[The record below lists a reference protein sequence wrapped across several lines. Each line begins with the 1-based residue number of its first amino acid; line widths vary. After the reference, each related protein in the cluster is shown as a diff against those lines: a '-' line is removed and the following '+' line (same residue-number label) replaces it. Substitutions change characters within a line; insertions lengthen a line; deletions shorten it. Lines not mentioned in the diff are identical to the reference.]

1 MDRSPVSFSRR
12 ALSYLI
18 CALLVGQP
26 VAPAF
31 AAALT
36 PVGQTTTD
44 QAGNGVPVVNIA
56 TPNGAGVSHNPFK
69 DYNVGSEG
77 LILNNASGRLNQTQL
92 GGIIQNNP
100 HLQAGK
106 EARAIINEVTG
117 GSRSQLQGYTEVAG
131 KAANVMV
138 ANPYGITC
146 NGCGFI
152 NTPQATLTTGKPVFD
167 ANGNLQALEVRKGT
181 ITIEGKGIDASGS
194 DALSLISRATEIN
207 ARIHAKN
214 LNIIAGANRVNADGS
229 VQALQGE
236 GCAPAVA
243 VDTGALGGM
252 YANRI
257 HLVSSEKGLGVNLG
271 NLNARQGDIQ
281 LDASGKLTVNNSLA
295 SGSLTARGDGVTLT
309 GSHKSGGA
317 MSVTSSQALALN
329 NAQLASSKADV
340 TLQSGGALS
349 AQGSTLSA
357 GNNLTLKA
365 QQIALDGGSRADAT
379 GDVHLQASEMTS
391 QAQVSVGRNF
401 SLNADRATNGGQLVA
416 KGRMDLNAGS
426 LSNSGTLQGNDV
438 VVKAETLSNRGSLQ
452 SGGAL
457 NVNVN
462 RLTQQG
468 SLSAKGDAAIA
479 ARDGLHN
486 SGSITADGELDVTA
500 DDLTQDGTLSGSAGL
515 KVTAGQLASRQ
526 GALTT
531 SQGDIAITA
540 ARDVSLDG
548 SVEAQGVLAVS
559 GKHLSTGSSA
569 QLQSGKEMTLAADS
583 ANLNGTHAAKDSISV
598 AAQTLNHG
606 GKSNAQRITLTAPQT
621 LNNRGTLVADS
632 LTLTGQQ
639 ITNSGLLKGVNALN
653 LHADALDNL
662 AGGTLYSAASLALE
676 IPELTNNGLITTDG
690 DLTLKGNQLV
700 NSGEI
705 NGVNLR
711 SEYATLR
718 GDSDSRML
726 ADEALSIQAQRVEN
740 GGLLAGDTLGLTSD
754 SLRNQGVMQG
764 AKALTLTAG
773 ESVNDGKWR
782 SDGALTLT
790 GGQLINS
797 GDLSAASMQLELT
810 HGLDNHAS
818 GRLLADEALDLTTP
832 ALVNHGQVAAATL
845 SINGDSTTNDGTLLA
860 KVLALHGDL
869 QTSGI
874 LQGSQSLT
882 WNGDTFSNLAGGQI
896 TGGDTL
902 RLTGKTL
909 NNQGQ
914 MESREIALAADR
926 IDNGG
931 RVQAQ
936 DNLQVSAAG
945 NITNQGALLSQNAI
959 GLTAA
964 QLANDGS
971 IAAKDLTLNTP
982 QLTNNGLVQGNGGL
996 QLTTRDVFNGQQGQL
1011 VSGSGL
1017 ALNLDRLENHGRIQS
1032 QDGFTLSGKQLINAG
1047 EIHAGALDLTL
1058 QDSLTNQGNLL
1069 AERAIAVTTDSLDNR
1084 GVLVG
1089 QNLTLGAKTLN
1100 NRGLIQADD
1109 SILATADTT
1118 TTDAAGKWL
1127 SGNALTVNGDTL
1139 SNAGVMQG
1147 GTLGVTANALTND
1160 GVLNGLNGVNAT
1172 LGGQL
1177 DNRGHIQS
1185 GGAVTIAAARILNPG
1200 RMAGD
1205 TLDLHAGTLSN
1216 DGLWQGTNGLTLKGA
1231 ALTTG
1236 AVSRTLSGGVL
1247 MLDAGQLNTQGT
1259 LQGQQVSVTADDW
1272 THSGSLVS
1280 AGALTANVGGTLTSP
1295 GALMSHGALS
1305 LTAGTLDNAGQILS
1319 ESDITL
1325 DGLQL
1330 NNRGSAQGNTLA
1342 VHQGRINNQGT
1353 LIGLQSLTLEGRPRL
1368 LARMA
1373 MAAAQQTLINGASG
1387 SLMSQG
1393 TLTIASGAVT
1403 NAGTWQGQSI
1413 LLNAQSLANSG
1424 TLQSGDAL
1432 QITLADNLTTA
1443 AGSKI
1448 TALGT
1453 AALQALALTNQGEW
1467 AAKNLTLKGT
1477 TLTNDG
1483 TISGVDGLSVTAST
1497 LTNNRDGKVVSG
1509 QGLNVTAA
1517 SLFNDGL
1524 IQGGGETRI
1533 SAATQARNDGK
1544 LFSGAQMTLTTPQY
1558 AGAGWLQATDLTLN
1572 AATAS
1577 NSGTWLADKATLTG
1591 DVFTNQ
1597 GMTQAGN
1604 LTTNYRQLTNNGTLL
1619 GNARLEVR
1627 GGNVTHNNGKLFSGG
1642 DLSVDSATLDG
1653 AGQVVALG
1661 NLALNLTNAFTAQGV
1676 LAANKQ
1682 LAIRSQGEMTN
1693 QGTIQGNGITLEAG
1707 GRFINNGQLK
1717 AGNGTSAL
1725 SGSDVALNGSG
1736 LLQSGG
1742 DVSIASRSNITLNGF
1757 TGTAGSL
1764 LLSAPGAIVNTA
1776 LLYAG
1781 NNLSLFA
1788 NSIHNQRGDIL
1799 AGNNLVMQKD
1809 ANGAANSE
1817 VINTSGTI
1825 ETQNGDIAINTGYL
1839 RNTWDQISATET
1851 TTDLTASRPWLQGGA
1866 KVLVPLS
1873 ELKFGVDYGYYTTRD
1888 CSGGGSPGHGA
1899 GPSCHTTIHTAA
1911 LKNAPELEFALQTI
1925 TVGVNAQGRAS
1936 RLSSGRHLTVN
1947 AGTLSNEASAIL
1959 ANGNISLTGRQLDN
1973 HSWTAGTTTVYQRYA
1988 STASLSGK
1996 YAQYG
2001 SADESKLSDS
2011 GVFNRKPISYTPT
2024 GTRRTDTAGE
2034 TLYRAVIQA
2043 GGAVMANFASNI
2055 SNTNTASNSGR
2066 VSNTVSAPAL
2076 NTLSHQTIDGGAQ
2089 KQNLAGGDVASL
2101 PWKDQLQGALQQLNG
2116 GSGLD
2121 TGGVSDAALTTIST
2135 SQKGNANL
2143 GQVDGLKNAGLID
2156 ASLRGA
2162 KGDAMGQYQGK
2173 TVDTSAY
2180 PLPTGDNGY
2189 FVFSD
2194 NPKSPYLININPK
2207 LNGLGQLDSALF
2219 GELNALLGIT
2229 PGTTAPVET
2238 RSVWTNEKQ
2247 FIGSSY
2253 MLGRLN
2259 LNTEKDYRFLGDAA
2273 FDTRYVSNKVLN
2285 QTGSRYLNGLGS
2297 DLDQMRYLMD
2307 NAAASQKS
2315 MNLAFGVSLSAD
2327 QIASLD
2333 RSMLWWESATINGEM
2348 VMVPKLYLS
2357 PKDVALNNGSVIAGN
2372 NVTLKGG
2379 AIANDNS
2386 TLLASN
2392 NLTLDSQDAIGNL
2405 NNSLMQAGGDLNL
2418 SALGD
2423 INNISATISG
2433 KTVQL
2438 ESLDGSINNLTRADQ
2453 WAFTANGHRG
2463 DGSVNLYGTDIGQTA
2478 SIAATGG
2485 MSLKAGDNINI
2496 TGAQVRAGGD
2506 LALAAGGD
2514 VMVGANQIN
2523 QGLSQTNFWSA
2534 KDRSVSSTTHQ
2545 GSNLAAGG
2553 NLTVQAGN
2561 DLNITAS
2568 HVDAGKS
2575 AQLAAGN
2582 DINLNAGETHQNS
2595 RYANSES
2602 HASGADVSMLT
2613 AGDNLTLTARRDISS
2628 QAAGIAAEGNVGLQA
2643 GRDVNLLAEA
2653 TASGDSSRSG
2663 KKTVINETV
2672 RQKGT
2677 DIASGG
2683 DTVVIAGR
2691 DVNTQAAQVQA
2702 TGDIGIAAGRD
2713 LNLST
2718 ATESDY
2724 SYKETLKTKK
2734 GFLSKTTTHKIQE
2747 ESATHE
2753 KGTLLSGD
2761 NVTLQA
2767 GSNLL
2772 VKGSAVAADGDV
2784 TLNAGDNV
2792 TVEAATNQASHYS
2805 MTSTRKSGVFGGGS
2819 LGITIGSQST
2829 KSERKGAEVT
2839 QSDSRSVI
2847 GTTGGNVIIN
2857 AGKQATLSA
2866 ADVVAARAA
2875 DDNAWKTGH
2884 IDITASDIAIIPGR
2898 DVIREDRK
2906 QSSKSSGLTLSIAD
2920 PIINGIRNIR
2930 DIAHSG
2936 ADGITKAKQLS
2947 NEIAATGADM
2957 GMGTSLPLTYGRS
2970 SSDSESHYQGVFNSG
2985 SAVNASG
2992 NVQLT
2997 ATGKSGHGDIL
3008 INGSS
3013 VSAGEAVI
3021 MDAKRDVA
3029 ISTSTDSESLSSKA
3043 SSKGWSITTAMA
3055 GAGAASRA
3063 LNGAPNN
3070 GADVLPFALDNSNSK
3085 TARSSTREN
3094 AALINGADIY
3104 INSHEGRV
3112 DIAGS
3117 SLAAINDLLV
3127 ATEKGN
3133 INITTGNNADRQS
3146 QSGSHSMVGNLGGD
3160 GYSGVVGWRKDDFRS
3175 TSDSNQQST
3184 IRSQIVSQ
3192 KGNVSLQGGNDVQV
3206 QGADISAGKSLVVSG
3221 KNVLLDASKDRL
3233 QTHDE
3238 SSSTQYG
3245 IKGAV
3250 SGWAVSAAQS
3260 AERAA
3265 RSAQEG
3271 RDPRLTG
3278 IYTAQAGLNA
3288 ATQTMQS
3295 NMNPSAFKVSVSATA
3310 GKSAQEQDYQRNQQQ
3325 GSRLQAGESVAIKA
3339 TDDIVGQGVDI
3350 SGKNILLNAGRDIV
3364 LNAAQNSESLKNQA
3378 SGSQVS
3384 AGVGFSLGG
3393 SQNGFT
3399 GEFGYSGNDSRESG
3413 NNQKNQNSKVHADET
3428 LTLISGRDTRLIGAE
3443 LSGDKVVAD
3452 IGRDLTIASV
3462 QDRAKYDSK
3471 STSSGVNLSV
3481 CVPPFC
3487 FGNVVEG
3494 SANASAEKLNNNYQS
3509 VKDQSGIYAGSGGFD
3524 ITVGQHTQL
3533 DGAVLA
3539 SEASADKN
3547 RLDTGTLGWKNLDNL
3562 SEWSG
3567 KQAGAT
3573 VTNTG
3578 MPTTALGQVTGDERG
3593 TTHSAVADGT
3603 IIIRDKDRQ
3612 QQDIAGLSRDT
3623 ANANHSVKDGF
3634 DAGKVKDK
3642 LEIQKEATAL
3652 GIQAANAYKAAMEHE
3667 AAEKNAALKDEIS
3680 REHPGATEEALNAA
3694 VKNDSRYIDA
3704 EKEYGPGS
3712 DFWRATSGATGLIAG
3727 ILGGNIEGGVSAG
3740 VAPYMAK
3747 LVKDASGTNEVAR
3760 VALHGIVSAALAQ
3773 AQGGNALSAAAG
3785 GMMSAAVMG
3794 ERLADAF
3801 FGKKVDELNGEER
3814 QFISN
3819 LATVVGAVAGGSVGG
3834 DSFSAASGANAARV
3848 EVENNALSDIAENQ
3862 HSGMSQQ
3869 EKYQKA
3875 QDDLKKVTEEFKA
3888 KNCAGLSADA
3898 CGAKM
3903 DAHRDELLAGFA
3915 DAGSDFIPVYGDI
3928 KSFKEADSALGY
3940 LAAVIGILP
3949 GLGDEAGALLKGA
3962 DKALKGGDLEAAS
3975 KLIARAGDDIS
3986 SAKYFGQERKFWSAE
4001 PVEFSGNKVY
4011 QRNDLFDPQQVSSW
4025 KEKGQTVTG
4034 TNIDRMASG
4043 RAPIGTDG
4051 KSVNLHHMTQSQ
4063 NGPIAEVTQSFHQ
4076 ENSSVIHIN
4085 PNTTPSGI
4093 NRPVFDK
4100 WKSQYWQQR
4109 AAGYGK

>member
-1 MDRSPVSFSRR
+1 
-12 ALSYLI
+12 
-18 CALLVGQP
+18 
-26 VAPAF
+26 
-31 AAALT
+31 
-36 PVGQTTTD
+36 
-44 QAGNGVPVVNIA
+44 
-56 TPNGAGVSHNPFK
+56 
-69 DYNVGSEG
+69 
-77 LILNNASGRLNQTQL
+77 
-92 GGIIQNNP
+92 
-100 HLQAGK
+100 
-106 EARAIINEVTG
+106 
-117 GSRSQLQGYTEVAG
+117 
-131 KAANVMV
+131 
-138 ANPYGITC
+138 
-146 NGCGFI
+146 
-152 NTPQATLTTGKPVFD
+152 
-167 ANGNLQALEVRKGT
+167 
-181 ITIEGKGIDASGS
+181 
-194 DALSLISRATEIN
+194 
-207 ARIHAKN
+207 
-214 LNIIAGANRVNADGS
+214 
-229 VQALQGE
+229 
-236 GCAPAVA
+236 
-243 VDTGALGGM
+243 
-252 YANRI
+252 
-257 HLVSSEKGLGVNLG
+257 
-271 NLNARQGDIQ
+271 
-281 LDASGKLTVNNSLA
+281 
-295 SGSLTARGDGVTLT
+295 
-309 GSHKSGGA
+309 
-317 MSVTSSQALALN
+317 
-329 NAQLASSKADV
+329 
-340 TLQSGGALS
+340 
-349 AQGSTLSA
+349 
-357 GNNLTLKA
+357 
-365 QQIALDGGSRADAT
+365 
-379 GDVHLQASEMTS
+379 
-391 QAQVSVGRNF
+391 
-401 SLNADRATNGGQLVA
+401 
-416 KGRMDLNAGS
+416 
-426 LSNSGTLQGNDV
+426 
-438 VVKAETLSNRGSLQ
+438 
-452 SGGAL
+452 
-457 NVNVN
+457 
-462 RLTQQG
+462 
-468 SLSAKGDAAIA
+468 
-479 ARDGLHN
+479 
-486 SGSITADGELDVTA
+486 
-500 DDLTQDGTLSGSAGL
+500 
-515 KVTAGQLASRQ
+515 
-526 GALTT
+526 
-531 SQGDIAITA
+531 
-540 ARDVSLDG
+540 
-548 SVEAQGVLAVS
+548 
-559 GKHLSTGSSA
+559 
-569 QLQSGKEMTLAADS
+569 
-583 ANLNGTHAAKDSISV
+583 
-598 AAQTLNHG
+598 
-606 GKSNAQRITLTAPQT
+606 
-621 LNNRGTLVADS
+621 
-632 LTLTGQQ
+632 
-639 ITNSGLLKGVNALN
+639 
-653 LHADALDNL
+653 
-662 AGGTLYSAASLALE
+662 
-676 IPELTNNGLITTDG
+676 
-690 DLTLKGNQLV
+690 
-700 NSGEI
+700 
-705 NGVNLR
+705 
-711 SEYATLR
+711 
-718 GDSDSRML
+718 ML

-740 GGLLAGDTLGLTSD
+740 SGLLAGDTLGLTSD

-790 GGQLINS
+790 GSQLTNS
-797 GDLSAASMQLELT
+797 GDLSAASMQLGLT
-810 HGLDNHAS
+810 RGLDNHTS

-845 SINGDSTTNDGTLLA
+845 SIDGDSTTNDGTLLA

-926 IDNGG
+926 VDNGG

-936 DNLQVSAAG
+936 DNLQIAAAG
-945 NITNQGALLSQNAI
+945 KMTNQGDLRSQNAI
-959 GLTAA
+959 GITAA
-964 QLANDGS
+964 QLVNDGA
-971 IAAKDLTLNTP
+971 IAAKALTLNTP

-1017 ALNLDRLENHGRIQS
+1017 ALNLDRLENHGRIQA

-1216 DGLWQGTNGLTLKGA
+1216 DGLWQGANGLTLKGD

-1236 AVSRTLSGGVL
+1236 AISRTLSGGAL

-1373 MAAAQQTLINGASG
+1373 MAAPQQTLINGASG

-1619 GNARLEVR
+1619 GNTRLEVR

-1653 AGQVVALG
+1653 AGQAVALG

-1693 QGTIQGNGITLEAG
+1693 QGTVQGNGITLEAG

-1736 LLQSGG
+1736 SLQSGG

-1809 ANGAANSE
+1809 ASGAANSE

-1973 HSWTAGTTTVYQRYA
+1973 HSWTAGTTTIYQRYA

-2011 GVFNRKPISYTPT
+2011 AVFNRKPISYTPT

-2229 PGTTAPVET
+2229 PGTTVPVET

-2333 RSMLWWESATINGEM
+2333 RSMLWWESATINGET

-2418 SALGD
+2418 SAMGD

-2453 WAFTANGHRG
+2453 WAFTANGRRG

-2602 HASGADVSMLT
+2602 HASGADVSTLT

-2677 DIASGG
+2677 EIASGG

-2713 LNLST
+2713 VNLST

-2724 SYKETLKTKK
+2724 AYKEEKKTSG
-2734 GFLSKTTTHKIQE
+2734 GFLSKKTTHTIQE
-2747 ESATHE
+2747 DSATRE
-2753 KGTLLSGD
+2753 AGTLLSGD
-2761 NVTLQA
+2761 NIQVQA
-2767 GSNLL
+2767 GNNLL
-2772 VKGSAVAADGDV
+2772 VKGSAVAADNTVALQAGNNVDILAATNTNTSWRFKEEHKSGLMSSGGIGFTIGSSTTKHNLREQGATQSQSFSTVGSTGGSVAISAGNQAHIGGADLIARKDLSITGDSV
-2784 TLNAGDNV
+2784 VIDPGHDKRTRDEIFEQRKSGLTLALSGAVGGAINNAVNAAQDAKAESDGRLAALQATKSVLSGVQAGQGVALDAANGNSPNNNNTIGVSVSLTTQKSKSEQHAQSDFVAGSTLNAGN
-2792 TVEAATNQASHYS
+2792 N
-2805 MTSTRKSGVFGGGS
+2805 
-2819 LGITIGSQST
+2819 
-2829 KSERKGAEVT
+2829 
-2839 QSDSRSVI
+2839 
-2847 GTTGGNVIIN
+2847 
-2857 AGKQATLSA
+2857 
-2866 ADVVAARAA
+2866 
-2875 DDNAWKTGH
+2875 
-2884 IDITASDIAIIPGR
+2884 
-2898 DVIREDRK
+2898 
-2906 QSSKSSGLTLSIAD
+2906 LSIAA
-2920 PIINGIRNIR
+2920 NGKNK
-2930 DIAHSG
+2930 G
-2936 ADGITKAKQLS
+2936 Q
-2947 NEIAATGADM
+2947 
-2957 GMGTSLPLTYGRS
+2957 
-2970 SSDSESHYQGVFNSG
+2970 NSG
-2985 SAVNASG
+2985 
-2992 NVQLT
+2992 
-2997 ATGKSGHGDIL
+2997 DI
-3008 INGSS
+3008 
-3013 VSAGEAVI
+3013 V
-3021 MDAKRDVA
+3021 
-3029 ISTSTDSESLSSKA
+3029 
-3043 SSKGWSITTAMA
+3043 
-3055 GAGAASRA
+3055 
-3063 LNGAPNN
+3063 
-3070 GADVLPFALDNSNSK
+3070 
-3085 TARSSTREN
+3085 
-3094 AALINGADIY
+3094 
-3104 INSHEGRV
+3104 
-3112 DIAGS
+3112 IAGS
-3117 SLAAINDLLV
+3117 QLKA
-3127 ATEKGN
+3127 
-3133 INITTGNNADRQS
+3133 
-3146 QSGSHSMVGNLGGD
+3146 GGD
-3160 GYSGVVGWRKDDFRS
+3160 TR
-3175 TSDSNQQST
+3175 
-3184 IRSQIVSQ
+3184 
-3192 KGNVSLQGGNDVQV
+3192 
-3206 QGADISAGKSLVVSG
+3206 
-3221 KNVLLDASKDRL
+3221 LDA
-3233 QTHDE
+3233 QHDILL
-3238 SSSTQYG
+3238 SGAANTQ
-3245 IKGAV
+3245 
-3250 SGWAVSAAQS
+3250 Q
-3260 AERAA
+3260 
-3265 RSAQEG
+3265 
-3271 RDPRLTG
+3271 
-3278 IYTAQAGLNA
+3278 
-3288 ATQTMQS
+3288 
-3295 NMNPSAFKVSVSATA
+3295 
-3310 GKSAQEQDYQRNQQQ
+3310 
-3325 GSRLQAGESVAIKA
+3325 
-3339 TDDIVGQGVDI
+3339 I
-3350 SGKNILLNAGRDIV
+3350 SGKNSSSGGGVGIGIGVGSGGWGISVFANG
-3364 LNAAQNSESLKNQA
+3364 NAA
-3378 SGSQVS
+3378 SGKEKGRGTEW
-3384 AGVGFSLGG
+3384 AE
-3393 SQNGFT
+3393 T
-3399 GEFGYSGNDSRESG
+3399 TIDSGKTVTIN
-3413 NNQKNQNSKVHADET
+3413 
-3428 LTLISGRDTRLIGAE
+3428 SGRDTILNGAQV
-3443 LSGDKVVAD
+3443 SGDKIIAD
-3452 IGRDLTIASV
+3452 VGRDLLIRSQ
-3462 QDRAKYDSK
+3462 QDNNDYDSK
-3471 STSSGVNLSV
+3471 QSSVAAGGSFTFGSMTGSGYISVNQDKMKSRYDSV
-3481 CVPPFC
+3481 Q
-3487 FGNVVEG
+3487 E
-3494 SANASAEKLNNNYQS
+3494 
-3509 VKDQSGIYAGSGGFD
+3509 QSGLFAGNGGFD
-3524 ITVGQHTQL
+3524 VTVGNHTQL
-3533 DGAVLA
+3533 DGAVIA
-3539 SEASADKN
+3539 STATADKN
-3547 RLDTGTLGWKNLDNL
+3547 HLDTGTLGFSDINNNADFSTQHSGGSFNSGGSIGGQFASNLANTML
-3562 SEWSG
+3562 SG
-3567 KQAGAT
+3567 AGHK
-3573 VTNTG
+3573 G
-3578 MPTTALGQVTGDERG
+3578 HEEG
-3593 TTHSAVADGT
+3593 TTQAAVADGT
-3603 IIIRDKDRQ
+3603 ITIRDTAHQKQNVSD
-3612 QQDIAGLSRDT
+3612 LSRDT
-3623 ANANHSVKDGF
+3623 EHANDSISPIFDKEKEQNRLKTVQLISDVGAQAADVAKTQGELAGRKAAKDPKALAEARRQLLEEGQSPS
-3634 DAGKVKDK
+3634 DA
-3642 LEIQKEATAL
+3642 EIARRAYNNVASMYGTGGVVQRS
-3652 GIQAANAYKAAMEHE
+3652 IQAVTGALTAMASGGTLAGALSKAAAPELAYTIGHRSGLSKE
-3667 AAEKNAALKDEIS
+3667 ETLVAHAL
-3680 REHPGATEEALNAA
+3680 
-3694 VKNDSRYIDA
+3694 
-3704 EKEYGPGS
+3704 
-3712 DFWRATSGATGLIAG
+3712 
-3727 ILGGNIEGGVSAG
+3727 LGGV
-3740 VAPYMAK
+3740 VAS
-3747 LVKDASGTNEVAR
+3747 L
-3760 VALHGIVSAALAQ
+3760 
-3773 AQGGNALSAAAG
+3773 QGDNAAAG
-3785 GMMSAAVMG
+3785 AAGAISGEMVAQAILGQLYPGMNV
-3794 ERLADAF
+3794 RDL
-3801 FGKKVDELNGEER
+3801 DEKDKQLV
-3814 QFISN
+3814 SN
-3819 LATVVGAVAGGSVGG
+3819 LATLAAGLAGNLVGG
-3834 DSFSAASGANAARV
+3834 DSGSTTAGAQAGRNA
-3848 EVENNALSDIAENQ
+3848 VENNSLSVAQNKSRAQEMTQCQGSTACENAVIDKYKKINAEQ
-3862 HSGMSQQ
+3862 HESVLGC
-3869 EKYQKA
+3869 KGA
-3875 QDDLKKVTEEFKA
+3875 QDCVNKA
-3888 KNCAGLSADA
+3888 NEVGELQADYARRTSELLEKSRNNGGLSPAEQ
-3898 CGAKM
+3898 
-3903 DAHRDELLAGFA
+3903 DELAVLQVTT
-3915 DAGSDFIPVYGDI
+3915 IQL
-3928 KSFKEADSALGY
+3928 EADRNAAIHNALMSGDSSEAKQLAINSLAQAAGTSAAGIAAGVGKVVAKGTEVGQSSSIVHGGGLAAHEKAGGHLIDRHVGKSEAELFDRVSTGNTKTASTFTDRATAEAVASRAIDSNQAKIQNYLSSSQKGY
-3940 LAAVIGILP
+3940 LELDYQSSTAIGISVTRGSTSAVPATNARIIIGRDSSMP
-3949 GLGDEAGALLKGA
+3949 GGYK
-3962 DKALKGGDLEAAS
+3962 
-3975 KLIARAGDDIS
+3975 II
-3986 SAKYFGQERKFWSAE
+3986 
-4001 PVEFSGNKVY
+4001 
-4011 QRNDLFDPQQVSSW
+4011 
-4025 KEKGQTVTG
+4025 TG
-4034 TNIDRMASG
+4034 Y
-4043 RAPIGTDG
+4043 P
-4051 KSVNLHHMTQSQ
+4051 
-4063 NGPIAEVTQSFHQ
+4063 
-4076 ENSSVIHIN
+4076 
-4085 PNTTPSGI
+4085 TP
-4093 NRPVFDK
+4093 
-4100 WKSQYWQQR
+4100 
-4109 AAGYGK
+4109 